1 MSALAWLAVLAVAA
15 TEPAVDPGLA
25 YGGAPPAAETVQ
37 PSIFSPG
44 LISGGAHDAAPTFS
58 PDGATL
64 YFSRSNPS
72 GTAIMVSRRR
82 HDGWTVPE
90 VASFSGTW
98 NDMEPA
104 MAPDGTYLLFISSRP
119 ARTGEPPI
127 DGVFNGQVQRGQGG
141 NIWRVDRQGDGW
153 SPPRRLPDT
162 INAGTSVFAPA
173 LARDGTLFFM
183 RPDPATHR
191 FRLYRAE
198 RRGTGYA
205 APEPLPFS
213 TGTATDVDPAV
224 DPDQRFLV
232 FGSSRFAQ
240 RGIDL
245 FIVQRSGDAWGVPVH
260 LGTGINTAKSDA
272 EPRISADGSTLYFSS
287 ERLVEQS
294 FPRSR
299 ADAEAAMAAADRWNN
314 GQYNIWTV
322 PMADLFDRV
331 LGLSE
336 SPGH

>member
-1 MSALAWLAVLAVAA
+1 MNGLLCLAALGIV
-15 TEPAVDPGLA
+15 AVDPAADPGVA
-25 YGGAPPAAETVQ
+25 YRDAQPAAENVQ
-37 PSIFSPG
+37 PRIFSPG
-44 LISGGAHDAAPTFS
+44 TISGGAHDAAPTFS
-58 PDGATL
+58 PDGATVF
-64 YFSRSNPS
+64 FSRSNPS
-72 GTAIMVSRRR
+72 GTAIMVSHRARG
-82 HDGWTVPE
+82 GWTRPE

-98 NDMEPA
+98 NDMEPV
-104 MAPDGTYLLFISSRP
+104 MAPDGSYLLFISSRP
-119 ARTGEPPI
+119 ARPGDPAI

-141 NIWRVDRQGDGW
+141 NIWRVDRRGDGW
-153 SPPRRLPDT
+153 GPPRRLPDT

-173 LARDGTLFFM
+173 VARDGTLYFM
-183 RPDPATHR
+183 QPDPATRR

-198 RRGTGYA
+198 PRGGDYA
-205 APEPLPFS
+205 APQPLPFS
-213 TGTATDVDPAV
+213 TGEATDVDPAV

-245 FIVQRSGDAWGVPVH
+245 FIVQRSGGGWGVPIR
-260 LGTGINTAKSDA
+260 LGASINTTKSDA

-287 ERLVEQS
+287 ERIVEQQ

-314 GQYNIWTV
+314 GQYNIWSVSMT
-322 PMADLFDRV
+322 DLFERV
-331 LGLSE
+331 LGRSG